1 MNTLQIKDI
10 NKSYQNFQALKGVS
24 FQIPQGKIF
33 GLLGPNGAGKS
44 TLIRII
50 QGIYAQDSGQIVFME
65 KESNPD
71 KFRNNIGY
79 LPEERGLFPNMK
91 VFEQLVFFAKLRDVP
106 VATAKKRIA
115 KYLKH
120 FDLYEKR
127 DQKLNSF
134 SKGMQQNVQF
144 ISAIVHEPQV
154 LILDEPFTGLDP
166 VNTKRMK
173 DFVRDY
179 TKGGKTVVLSTH
191 RMEQVESLADEICLL
206 NKGQVIL
213 TGNIEDIKES
223 HRQNRYFIRSGK
235 PLKHI
240 SKLKEIQEISKNEKD
255 LTFEAKSEHIP
266 EILKELANHNDLLE
280 FREILPT
287 LEDIF
292 IQKVSDKKNEL

>member
-1 MNTLQIKDI
+1 MNTLQIKNI

-24 FQIPQGKIF
+24 FHIPQAKVF

-50 QGIYAQDSGQIVFME
+50 QGIYAQDSGQIIFME

-71 KFRNNIGY
+71 VFRNRIGY

-91 VFEQLVFFAKLRDVP
+91 VFEQLVFFAKLRNVP
-106 VATAKKRIA
+106 VPIAKKRIT

-144 ISAIVHEPQV
+144 ISAIIHEPEL

-179 TKGGKTVVLSTH
+179 TKSGKTVVLSTH
-191 RMEQVESLADEICLL
+191 RMEQVESLADEICLI
-206 NKGQVIL
+206 NKGQVVL
-213 TGNIEDIKES
+213 TGDIEAIKES
-223 HRQNRYFIRSGK
+223 HRQNSYFIRSSQ
-235 PLKHI
+235 PLNNI
-240 SKLKEIQEISKNEKD
+240 SKIKGIVGIDESEKD
-255 LTFEAKSEHIP
+255 LIFEAESDRIP
-266 EILKELANHNDLLE
+266 DILKELAQHNDLLE

-292 IQKVSDKKNEL
+292 IQNVSDKTK

>member
-1 MNTLQIKDI
+1 MDTLTI
-10 NKSYQNFQALKGVS
+10 NSISKSYQNFQALKEVT
-24 FQIPQGKIF
+24 FNIPQGKVF

-50 QGIYAQDSGQIVFME
+50 QGIYAQDSGQVVFME

-106 VATAKKRIA
+106 VDTAKKRIT

-144 ISAIVHEPQV
+144 ISAIIHEPQL

-173 DFVRDY
+173 DFVKDY
-179 TKGGKTVVLSTH
+179 TKSGKTVVLSTH
-191 RMEQVESLADEICLL
+191 RMEQVESLADEICLI
-206 NKGQVIL
+206 NKGQVVL
-213 TGNIEDIKES
+213 TGDIEKIKES
-223 HRQNRYFIRSGK
+223 HRQNRYFIRSSQ
-235 PLKHI
+235 PLHKIDTIKGIVGIDQSEKDLIFEAESDHI
-240 SKLKEIQEISKNEKD
+240 PDILKEI
-255 LTFEAKSEHIP
+255 AK
-266 EILKELANHNDLLE
+266 HNDLLE

-292 IQKVSDKKNEL
+292 IQSVKGI

>member
-1 MNTLQIKDI
+1 MNTLQIENI

-24 FQIPQGKIF
+24 FHIPQGKVF

-50 QGIYAQDSGQIVFME
+50 QGIYAQDSGQVVFME
-65 KESNPD
+65 KDSNPD
-71 KFRNNIGY
+71 SFRNSIGY
-79 LPEERGLFPNMK
+79 LPEERGLFSDMK
-91 VFEQLVFFAKLRDVP
+91 VFEQLVFFAKLRNVP
-106 VATAKKRIA
+106 VPTAKERIT

-144 ISAIVHEPQV
+144 ISAIVHEPEL

-179 TKGGKTVVLSTH
+179 TKNGKTVVLSTH
-191 RMEQVESLADEICLL
+191 RMEQVESLADEICLI
-206 NKGQVIL
+206 NKGQVVL
-213 TGNIEDIKES
+213 TGEIETIKES
-223 HRQNRYFIRSGK
+223 HRQNRYFIRSSK
-235 PLKHI
+235 PLNQV
-240 SKLKEIQEISKNEKD
+240 SKIKGIVGIDQSEKD
-255 LTFEAKSEHIP
+255 LTFEAESDQIP
-266 EILKELANHNDLLE
+266 DILQEIAKHNDLLE

-292 IQKVSDKKNEL
+292 IQNVSDKKNES

>member
-1 MNTLQIKDI
+1 MNTLHIDNI
-10 NKSYQNFQALKGVS
+10 NKSYQNFQALKEVN
-24 FQIPQGKIF
+24 FTIPQGKVF

-50 QGIYAQDSGQIVFME
+50 QGIYAQDSGQVVFME

-71 KFRNNIGY
+71 TFRNNIGY

-106 VATAKKRIA
+106 IDTAKKRIT

-127 DQKLNSF
+127 EQKLNSF

-144 ISAIVHEPQV
+144 ISAIVHEPQL

-173 DFVRDY
+173 DFVKDY
-179 TKGGKTVVLSTH
+179 TKSGKTVVLSTH
-191 RMEQVESLADEICLL
+191 RMEQVESLADEICLI
-206 NKGQVIL
+206 NKGQVVL
-213 TGNIEDIKES
+213 TGDIEKIKES
-223 HRQNRYFIRSGK
+223 HRQNRYFIRSSR
-235 PLKHI
+235 PLHKI
-240 SKLKEIQEISKNEKD
+240 DTIKGIVGIDQSEKDLIFEAESDRIPDILKEI
-255 LTFEAKSEHIP
+255 AK
-266 EILKELANHNDLLE
+266 HNDLLE

-292 IQKVSDKKNEL
+292 IQSVKGK

>member
-1 MNTLQIKDI
+1 MNTLQIKNI
-10 NKSYQNFQALKGVS
+10 NKSYQNFQALKGVT
-24 FQIPQGKIF
+24 FHIPQGKVF

-71 KFRNNIGY
+71 VFRNRIGY

-106 VATAKKRIA
+106 VPIAKKRIT

-144 ISAIVHEPQV
+144 ISAIIHEPEL

-179 TKGGKTVVLSTH
+179 TKSGKTVVLSTH
-191 RMEQVESLADEICLL
+191 RMEQVESLADEICLI
-206 NKGQVIL
+206 NKGQVVL
-213 TGNIEDIKES
+213 TGDIEAIKES
-223 HRQNRYFIRSGK
+223 HRQNRYFIRSSQ
-235 PLKHI
+235 PLSNI
-240 SKLKEIQEISKNEKD
+240 SKIKGIVGIDQSEKD
-255 LTFEAKSEHIP
+255 LIFEAESDRIP
-266 EILKELANHNDLLE
+266 DILKELAQHNDLLE

-292 IQKVSDKKNEL
+292 IQSVKAK